1 MSQQLTGFRFNG
13 EDLASLFDV
22 SGTVGIVSADTNF
35 TANDIDVR
43 HNFMI
48 YQNVRASATNFFK
61 GTTDLNQLFQS
72 GVKYFNIYYENM
84 TVSQQSINGVTTT
97 FYEAIDSTSKF
108 IYNFAP
114 ESNLTNEEKTNNPN
128 VTASILLLGGGG
140 GGARPNCR
148 LTYSNIFFTSWWS
161 NQLGGG
167 GGAGTMGEATNY
179 NLPMNKLITSTVGN
193 GGISSNAGQASTL
206 VIDGTTV
213 ATAYGGATTHRISGQ
228 NYASGAGAHGASWRD
243 AGNNCGLQHGAVNTT
258 SQVGNKGTN
267 NDTTYGSFTFYA
279 NRGGNTGT
287 YDVNDATKVSGAG
300 GGGGAGGVG
309 GDRRIVSNNYG
320 YGGHGGSG
328 RTWINGVTYAAGGGG
343 ASAVRNVIYNDG
355 GVGGSGIGGSA
366 GRNYDKV
373 WTSWVAYFT
382 VNTTYSGYSGD
393 GGDASPANRGSGGG
407 GGLHH
412 QQAHDSGNGSA
423 GITIYA
429 IPQSMI
435 KNTYAWNTASNPY
448 FSVTAKSTDNTV
460 TTSTYNGVQY
470 NIYAFTSSTSN
481 LVLDAPDSSLT
492 SVSGIHILL
501 VGGGGAGG
509 AMHHNGQWL
518 LGGGGG
524 AGGYGEL
531 GGSSGI
537 TLPTNTTIS
546 FTIGAGGDRGV
557 NYNQTLGG
565 RNETND
571 RRMYSGSSTRFEVGG
586 TWIASAYGG
595 VGAGQNIYSGSNGGS
610 GAGKHGS
617 MGNGSSHYGNSTGG
631 LAGGIT
637 NDTTYGSFTFWA
649 NAGGNA
655 FYSAGG
661 GGGAGGPGGNG
672 SGGYGTYAGNG
683 GSAKTWYINNL
694 TYAGGGGGAKWARQ
708 SIPGGGGVGGGGVG
722 GAGADV
728 WFINNSNTS
737 NLANVAG
744 AGNAMANRGGG
755 GGGRG
760 CCNGAGGSGVALVAI
775 PTANIAG
782 NDPL

>member
-1 MSQQLTGFRFNG
+1 MSQQTGFRFQG

-48 YQNVRASATNFFK
+48 YQNVRASSTNFFK
-61 GTTDLNQLFQS
+61 GTTDLNQFFQS
-72 GVKYFNIYYENM
+72 GLKFFNIYYENM
-84 TVSQQSINGVTTT
+84 TVYQQSINGIMTT
-97 FYEAIDSTSKF
+97 FFEATNSSSKF

-128 VTASILLLGGGG
+128 ATASILLLGGGG
-140 GGARPNCR
+140 GGSRPNCR
-148 LTYSNIFFTSWWS
+148 LQYRNIFWNDYWS

-179 NLPMNKLITSTVGN
+179 NLPMNKLITSTVGSGGGGN
-193 GGISSNAGQASTL
+193 GSGGNSTL

-213 ATAYGGATTHRISGQ
+213 ATAYGGTNNHRISGQ
-228 NYASGAGAHGASWRD
+228 NYGSGAGARGAGWRD
-243 AGNNCGLQHGAVNTT
+243 EGSNCGLRHGAVNTT

-309 GDRRIVSNNYG
+309 GDRRVINGVYG

-328 RTWINGVTYAAGGGG
+328 RTWINGVTYAGGGGG
-343 ASAVRNVIYNDG
+343 AAAAGNVIYHHG
-355 GVGGSGIGGSA
+355 GSGGSGIGGGA

-373 WTSWVAYFT
+373 WTSWVAYFS
-382 VNTTYSGYSGD
+382 VNTVYSGP
-393 GGDASPANRGSGGG
+393 GGNASPANRGSGGG
-407 GGLHH
+407 GALH
-412 QQAHDSGNGSA
+412 AAEGNNAGNGSA

-435 KNTYAWNTASNPY
+435 KNSYAWNTASNPY
-448 FSVTAKSTDNTV
+448 FLTTVKSTDNTV

-481 LVLDAPDSSLT
+481 LMLETSDSSIT

-509 AMHHNGQWL
+509 GMHHSGSWL

-537 TLPTNTTIS
+537 TLPTNTSIS
-546 FTIGAGGDRGV
+546 FTIGAGGDRAV
-557 NYNQTLGG
+557 NYDQYLNG

-595 VGAGQNIYSGSNGGS
+595 VGAGQNTYSGSNGGS
-610 GAGKHGS
+610 GAGQHGVK
-617 MGNGSSHYGNSTGG
+617 NGGGAYGNSTGG

-649 NAGGNA
+649 NAGGSGNT
-655 FYSAGG
+655 SAGG

-672 SGGYGTYAGNG
+672 GGGYGNHGGNG
-683 GSAKTWYINNL
+683 GSAKNWYINNL
-694 TYAGGGGGAKWARQ
+694 TYAGGGGGGKWARTDTNP
-708 SIPGGGGVGGGGVG
+708 SVTGGAGGGGVG
-722 GAGADV
+722 GAGANVYFDV
-728 WFINNSNTS
+728 YG
-737 NLANVAG
+737 NLTNATT

-760 CCNGAGGSGVALVAI
+760 CCGGAGGSGVALVAI
-775 PTANIAG
+775 PTASVAG
-782 NDPL
+782 SDPL